1 MRGVE
6 RDSAKMVMDLDR
18 DVRFVISWLRE
29 RNSTRLEELWR
40 MADSVRRAHV
50 GDAVHLRGLIEISNV
65 CVRQCAYCG
74 LRAGNTRLAR
84 YRMKADEILACARN
98 AVELGYGT
106 VVLQGGEDY
115 GLSAPWVEDV
125 IRRIKRETPL
135 SVTLGLG
142 ERPEKDLVSWRRA
155 GADRYFL
162 RFETS
167 DMDLYRQIHPSLP
180 SRASDRIEL
189 LRTLQAIGYETGSG
203 IMIGIPGQT
212 MSSLAQ
218 DILLFRSLDLDMIG
232 VGPFLPHPE
241 TPLGT
246 DTSPLDDISCEQV
259 PNTEVMVYIVL
270 ALARIVCP
278 DANIPSTTALAVLN
292 PLAGYEL
299 GLMRGANVI
308 MPNITPF
315 HYRSKYDI
323 YPGKAGAS
331 PSGAGDIEIPR
342 RIEALGRT
350 VGKGPGRRIR
360 HVQGTQTGR
369 VLALD
374 TNGA

>member
-1 MRGVE
+1 MAME
-6 RDSAKMVMDLDR
+6 LDH
-18 DVRFVISWLRE
+18 DEGFVISWLRE
-29 RNSTRLEELWR
+29 RDSARLEALWH
-40 MADSVRRAHV
+40 MADSVRMAHV

-84 YRMKADEILACARN
+84 YRMGADEILACARK

-115 GLSAPWVEDV
+115 GLSTPWVENV
-125 IRRIKRETPL
+125 IRRIKDETPL

-142 ERPEKDLVSWRRA
+142 ERPEEDLVAWRRA

-167 DMDLYRQIHPSLP
+167 DMDLYRRIHPSLP
-180 SRASDRIEL
+180 SRVSDRIEI
-189 LRTLQAIGYETGSG
+189 LRTLQHIGYETGSG

-212 MSSLAQ
+212 ISSLAR
-218 DILLFRSLDLDMIG
+218 DVLLFRSLDLDMIG

-241 TPLGT
+241 TPLGK
-246 DTSPLDDISCEQV
+246 DVLPRVDISCEQV

-270 ALARIVCP
+270 ALARIMCP

-292 PLAGYEL
+292 PGAGYEL

-315 HYRSKYDI
+315 RYRSKYEI
-323 YPGKAGAS
+323 YPGKACACE
-331 PSGAGDIEIPR
+331 SGVGDVEIPR

-360 HVQGTQTGR
+360 HVQGTQPGR
-369 VLALD
+369 VFALGI
-374 TNGA
+374 NGVEP

>member
-1 MRGVE
+1 MAAGSDQDE
-6 RDSAKMVMDLDR
+6 
-18 DVRFVISWLRE
+18 RFVISWLRE
-29 RNSTRLEELWR
+29 RDSTRLEELWR
-40 MADSVRRAHV
+40 TADSVRSAHV
-50 GDAVHLRGLIEISNV
+50 GDAVHLRGLIEVSNI
-65 CVRQCAYCG
+65 CARQCLYCG

-84 YRMKADEILACARN
+84 YRMGADEILDCARR
-98 AVELGYGT
+98 AAELGYGT

-115 GLSAPWVEDV
+115 GLSSPWVEDV
-125 IRRIKRETPL
+125 IRRIKQETPL

-142 ERPEKDLVSWRRA
+142 ERPEKDLAAWRGA

-167 DMDLYRQIHPSLP
+167 DMDLYRQVHPSLP
-180 SRASDRIEL
+180 SRVSDRIEL

-212 MSSLAQ
+212 MSSLAG

-232 VGPFLPHPE
+232 VGPFIPHPE

-246 DTSPLDDISCEQV
+246 GVSPRDDISWEQV

-292 PLAGYEL
+292 PQAGYEL

-315 HYRSKYDI
+315 RYRSRYDI

-331 PSGAGDIEIPR
+331 QSGVGDMEIPR

-360 HVQGTQTGR
+360 HVQGTRTGR
-369 VLALD
+369 VFALS
-374 TNGA
+374 TNGV